1 MINHQKRVPCLF
13 TSIPPDP
20 KTHKPPQL
28 LAKGWVS
35 LTEEEKTGR
44 MVALKAQARK
54 LKREAYALYFAYRDP
69 RLPWYLRLFALF
81 VVARTFSPIDLIPDF
96 IPVLGYLD
104 DLILVPFYITLA
116 VRWIPAPILADARAR
131 ADQTIRGE
139 KPGRWY
145 YAIPAVLIWLVLLAV
160 LGKVIYSLVQN

>member
-1 MINHQKRVPCLF
+1 V
-13 TSIPPDP
+13 
-20 KTHKPPQL
+20 
-28 LAKGWVS
+28 LAD
-35 LTEEEKTGR
+35 LEKSGR
-44 MVALKAQARK
+44 LSALKRRARQ

-116 VRWIPAPILADARAR
+116 VRWIPAAILADARTR
-131 ADQTIRGE
+131 ADQTISGE

-145 YAIPAVLIWLVLLAV
+145 YALPVVIIWLILLAV
-160 LGKVIYSLVQN
+160 LARVVYGLIQN

>member
-1 MINHQKRVPCLF
+1 M
-13 TSIPPDP
+13 
-20 KTHKPPQL
+20 
-28 LAKGWVS
+28 
-35 LTEEEKTGR
+35 TEEEKGKRLAT
-44 MVALKAQARK
+44 LKAQAK
-54 LKREAYALYFAYRDP
+54 KIKREAYALYFAYRDP

-116 VRWIPAPILADARAR
+116 VRWIPAPILAEARAR
-131 ADQTIRGE
+131 ADQTISGE

-145 YAIPAVLIWLVLLAV
+145 YAIPVIIIWLILLAV
-160 LGKVIYSLVQN
+160 LGKVVYSLVQK